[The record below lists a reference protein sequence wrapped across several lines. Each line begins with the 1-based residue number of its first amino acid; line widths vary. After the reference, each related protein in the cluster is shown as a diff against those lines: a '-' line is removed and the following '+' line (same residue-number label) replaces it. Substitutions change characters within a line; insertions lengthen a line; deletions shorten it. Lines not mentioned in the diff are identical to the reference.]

1 MEGPVSISKERE
13 LAQRRR
19 LRRMEQERQ
28 NRCLDALLAEIDQEQ
43 ATQESW
49 IRP

>member
-1 MEGPVSISKERE
+1 MSIQKEKE

-28 NRCLDALLAEIDQEQ
+28 NRCLDALFQEIEHETLSQDRRI
-43 ATQESW
+43 S
-49 IRP
+49 P